1 MTNIQTYST
10 IKIVK
15 GSKQSRPK
23 RGVKKMNVLEKTKE
37 LLLEYVDET
46 EIFIQ
51 GDERFAKG
59 QITLNNGSLDI
70 NFSYND
76 VTHKAS
82 IRIVYN
88 TTNLNFDARIWDTTS
103 FTDYPLFCVG
113 LIGVIAD
120 YNNYDKKSFIIK
132 ILLDL

>member
-10 IKIVK
+10 IEIVK
-15 GSKQSRPK
+15 GGKQSRPK
-23 RGVKKMNVLEKTKE
+23 RGVKKMNILEKTKE
-37 LLLEYVDET
+37 LLLECVDET

-51 GDERFAKG
+51 GDDSFVKG

-88 TTNLNFDARIWDTTS
+88 TTNL
-103 FTDYPLFCVG
+103 
-113 LIGVIAD
+113 
-120 YNNYDKKSFIIK
+120 K
-132 ILLDL
+132 

>member
-1 MTNIQTYST
+1 
-10 IKIVK
+10 
-15 GSKQSRPK
+15 
-23 RGVKKMNVLEKTKE
+23 MNVLEETKK

-51 GDERFAKG
+51 GDDRFTKG
-59 QITLNNGSLDI
+59 QIALNNGSLDI

-76 VTHKAS
+76 VIMHEAS

-88 TTNLNFDARIWDTTS
+88 TANFDFDAWIWDTTN
-103 FTDYPLFCVG
+103 FADYSVFCDR

-120 YNNYDKKSFIIK
+120 YNNYDEKSFIIK
-132 ILLDL
+132 ILLDLYRR

>member
-1 MTNIQTYST
+1 
-10 IKIVK
+10 
-15 GSKQSRPK
+15 
-23 RGVKKMNVLEKTKE
+23 MNVLEEIKK

-51 GDERFAKG
+51 GDDRFTKG

-76 VTHKAS
+76 ATHKAS
-82 IRIVYN
+82 IRIIYN
-88 TTNLNFDARIWDTTS
+88 TTNFDFDAWIWDTTS
-103 FTDYPLFCVG
+103 FIDYSVFCDG

-120 YNNYDKKSFIIK
+120 YNNYDEKSFIIK
-132 ILLDL
+132 TLLDL

>member
-1 MTNIQTYST
+1 
-10 IKIVK
+10 
-15 GSKQSRPK
+15 
-23 RGVKKMNVLEKTKE
+23 MNVLEKTKE
-37 LLLEYVDET
+37 LLLECVDET

-51 GDERFAKG
+51 GNDRFVKG

-76 VTHKAS
+76 VMHKAS

-88 TTNLNFDARIWDTTS
+88 TANFDFDAWIWDTTS
-103 FTDYPLFCVG
+103 FTDYYLFLDG

-120 YNNYDKKSFIIK
+120 YNNYNEKGFIIK

>member
-1 MTNIQTYST
+1 
-10 IKIVK
+10 
-15 GSKQSRPK
+15 
-23 RGVKKMNVLEKTKE
+23 MNVLEKTKE

-51 GDERFAKG
+51 GNDRFVKG

-88 TTNLNFDARIWDTTS
+88 TTNFDFDACIWDTTS
-103 FTDYPLFCVG
+103 FTDYPVFCVG
-113 LIGVIAD
+113 LIGVIVD

>member
-1 MTNIQTYST
+1 
-10 IKIVK
+10 
-15 GSKQSRPK
+15 
-23 RGVKKMNVLEKTKE
+23 MNVLEETKK
-37 LLLEYVDET
+37 LLLECVDET

-51 GDERFAKG
+51 GDDSFTKG

-76 VTHKAS
+76 ATHKAS

-88 TTNLNFDARIWDTTS
+88 TTNFDFDAWIWDTTS
-103 FTDYPLFCVG
+103 FTDYSAFCYG
-113 LIGVIAD
+113 LIGVLAD
-120 YNNYDKKSFIIK
+120 YNNYNEKGFIIK

>member
-10 IKIVK
+10 IEIVK
-15 GSKQSRPK
+15 GGKQSRPK
-23 RGVKKMNVLEKTKE
+23 KGVKKMNVLEKTKE
-37 LLLEYVDET
+37 LLLECVDET

-51 GDERFAKG
+51 GDDRFIKG

-88 TTNLNFDARIWDTTS
+88 TVNFDFDAWIWDTTS
-103 FTDYPLFCVG
+103 FTDYSVFCDR
-113 LIGVIAD
+113 LIGVLAD
-120 YNNYDKKSFIIK
+120 YNNYNEKGFIIK

>member
-1 MTNIQTYST
+1 
-10 IKIVK
+10 
-15 GSKQSRPK
+15 
-23 RGVKKMNVLEKTKE
+23 MNVLEKTKE
-37 LLLEYVDET
+37 LLLECVDET

-51 GDERFAKG
+51 GDDRFVKG

-76 VTHKAS
+76 VMHKAS

-88 TTNLNFDARIWDTTS
+88 TASFDFDAWIWDTTS
-103 FTDYPLFCVG
+103 FIDYYTFLEG
-113 LIGVIAD
+113 LIGVLAD
-120 YNNYDKKSFIIK
+120 YNNYNEKGFIIK